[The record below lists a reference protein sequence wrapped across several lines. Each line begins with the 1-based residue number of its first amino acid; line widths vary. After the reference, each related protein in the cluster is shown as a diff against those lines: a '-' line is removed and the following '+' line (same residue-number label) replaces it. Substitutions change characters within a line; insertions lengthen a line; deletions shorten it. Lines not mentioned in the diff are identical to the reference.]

1 MPRSHKPRKRYVP
14 KRVEFDTIGL
24 AHAQA
29 SLLQPAQRRDLV
41 APMLSA
47 FDRMRAGQGT
57 SQDWCN
63 LADAMNVAE
72 RLAEI
77 NLANDRMP
85 EFMAAQAVLA
95 ELHERAQ
102 ARGTYTMRGPEIATL
117 ATAVELHEVQLEV
130 CTQGE
135 AAHAITTVKRCVA
148 AALAGNASPKARICV
163 GGLGQDHPPTTPSPE
178 RHPS

>member
-1 MPRSHKPRKRYVP
+1 MPRSHKPRKRYIP
-14 KRVEFDTIGL
+14 KRVELDTIGL

-41 APMLSA
+41 LPMQSA

-57 SQDWCN
+57 AADWC
-63 LADAMNVAE
+63 NVAE

-77 NLANDRMP
+77 NIASDRMC
-85 EFMAAQAVLA
+85 EFQAAQAVLA
-95 ELHERAQ
+95 ELHQRAQ
-102 ARGTYTMRGPEIATL
+102 QRGSYTMRGPEIATL

-135 AAHAITTVKRCVA
+135 AAHAITTVRRCVSE
-148 AALAGNASPKARICV
+148 ALAGNASPKARICV
-163 GGLGQDHPPTTPSPE
+163 GGLGPQQGATHV
-178 RHPS
+178 

>member
-14 KRVEFDTIGL
+14 KRVELDTVSL
-24 AHAQA
+24 AHGQA

-77 NLANDRMP
+77 NIASDRMP
-85 EFMAAQAVLA
+85 EFQAAQAVLA
-95 ELHERAQ
+95 WLHERAQ

-135 AAHAITTVKRCVA
+135 AAQAITTVQRCVSQ
-148 AALAGNASPKARICV
+148 ALAGNASPAALLCH
-163 GGLGQDHPPTTPSPE
+163 GGLGAATT
-178 RHPS
+178 HL